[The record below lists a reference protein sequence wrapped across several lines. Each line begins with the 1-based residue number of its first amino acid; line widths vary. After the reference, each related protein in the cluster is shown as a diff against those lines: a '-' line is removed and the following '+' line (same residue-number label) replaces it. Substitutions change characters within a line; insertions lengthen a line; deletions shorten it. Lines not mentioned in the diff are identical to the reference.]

1 LSTGCSVGSFV
12 GTWLCELSSEPPGV
26 VEDEGIGPNVDF
38 VRPPLVGLDSLD
50 FAADTRL
57 DSLDFAADT
66 RLDSLDFAADTRL
79 DNLDF
84 AADTRLDSLDFVADT
99 RFDNLFLASEIRLAM
114 FLDILDF
121 TFANL
126 LLTIAPAR
134 DATRRFANAAAILI
148 LRPAGVEI
156 RPAAVAPFAAMT
168 ATLATLVTIF
178 RSFLNLK
185 YLLSKNKETFVLE
198 TTG

>member
-1 LSTGCSVGSFV
+1 M
-12 GTWLCELSSEPPGV
+12 

-57 DSLDFAADT
+57 DSLDFATDT

-79 DNLDF
+79 DNLDFAADTRLDSLDF

-126 LLTIAPAR
+126 LLTIVPAR
-134 DATRRFANAAAILI
+134 DAARRFANAAAILI

-185 YLLSKNKETFVLE
+185 YLLSKNTETFVLE